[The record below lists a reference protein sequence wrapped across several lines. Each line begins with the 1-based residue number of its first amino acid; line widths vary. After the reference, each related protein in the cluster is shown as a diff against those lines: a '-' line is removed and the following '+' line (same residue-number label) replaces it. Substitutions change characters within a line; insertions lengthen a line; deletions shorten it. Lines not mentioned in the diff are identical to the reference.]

1 METVVQIAAVCLAA
15 AILGAVLRQHSPET
29 AAVLGLAVCAVVG
42 VLLLRGLA
50 EVLDMLE
57 ELAAAGG
64 LPEGLFTPLVKTLG
78 IALVSRLGGEIC
90 RDAGQGAM
98 AAVLDTAGAFGA
110 VLGNGLLPSFS
121 RYSSISESA
130 GYMRLFLENG
140 KIKECGTHDE
150 LIALGGSYAH
160 MFEVQSQYYQETEE
174 DI

>member
-29 AAVLGLAVCAVVG
+29 AAVLGL
-42 VLLLRGLA
+42 
-50 EVLDMLE
+50 LDMLE

-110 VLGNGLLPSFS
+110 VLVSLPLVRAAWELL
-121 RYSSISESA
+121 RT
-130 GYMRLFLENG
+130 L
-140 KIKECGTHDE
+140 
-150 LIALGGSYAH
+150 
-160 MFEVQSQYYQETEE
+160 V
-174 DI
+174 

>member
-29 AAVLGLAVCAVVG
+29 AAVLGLAVCAGVG
-42 VLLLRGLA
+42 VLRGLA
-50 EVLDMLE
+50 EVLVMLE

-64 LPEGLFTPLVKTLG
+64 LQEGLFTPLVKTLG

-110 VLGNGLLPSFS
+110 VLVSLPLVRAAWELL
-121 RYSSISESA
+121 RT
-130 GYMRLFLENG
+130 L
-140 KIKECGTHDE
+140 
-150 LIALGGSYAH
+150 
-160 MFEVQSQYYQETEE
+160 V
-174 DI
+174 

>member
-1 METVVQIAAVCLAA
+1 MLLQIFLP
-15 AILGAVLRQHSPET
+15 AIFYKLHRPFLSNLRGICDRGTGRLLRDRKQRITEQRSP
-29 AAVLGLAVCAVVG
+29 GGGGVG
-42 VLLLRGLA
+42 VRRLRGRA

-110 VLGNGLLPSFS
+110 VLVSLPLVRAAWELL
-121 RYSSISESA
+121 RT
-130 GYMRLFLENG
+130 L
-140 KIKECGTHDE
+140 
-150 LIALGGSYAH
+150 
-160 MFEVQSQYYQETEE
+160 V
-174 DI
+174 

>member
-29 AAVLGLAVCAVVG
+29 AAVL
-42 VLLLRGLA
+42 
-50 EVLDMLE
+50 DMLE
-57 ELAAAGG
+57 ELAVAGG

-110 VLGNGLLPSFS
+110 VLVSLPLVRAAWELL
-121 RYSSISESA
+121 RT
-130 GYMRLFLENG
+130 L
-140 KIKECGTHDE
+140 
-150 LIALGGSYAH
+150 
-160 MFEVQSQYYQETEE
+160 V
-174 DI
+174 

>member
-15 AILGAVLRQHSPET
+15 AVLGAVLRQHSPET

-57 ELAAAGG
+57 ELVAAGG

-110 VLGNGLLPSFS
+110 VLVSLPLVRAAWELL
-121 RYSSISESA
+121 RT
-130 GYMRLFLENG
+130 L
-140 KIKECGTHDE
+140 
-150 LIALGGSYAH
+150 
-160 MFEVQSQYYQETEE
+160 V
-174 DI
+174 

>member
-42 VLLLRGLA
+42 VLLLRG
-50 EVLDMLE
+50 
-57 ELAAAGG
+57 LAAAGG

-110 VLGNGLLPSFS
+110 VLVSLPLVRAAWELL
-121 RYSSISESA
+121 RT
-130 GYMRLFLENG
+130 L
-140 KIKECGTHDE
+140 
-150 LIALGGSYAH
+150 
-160 MFEVQSQYYQETEE
+160 V
-174 DI
+174 

>member
-29 AAVLGLAVCAVVG
+29 GAVCAVVG

-110 VLGNGLLPSFS
+110 VLVSLPLVRAAWELL
-121 RYSSISESA
+121 RT
-130 GYMRLFLENG
+130 L
-140 KIKECGTHDE
+140 
-150 LIALGGSYAH
+150 
-160 MFEVQSQYYQETEE
+160 V
-174 DI
+174 

>member
-29 AAVLGLAVCAVVG
+29 AAVL
-42 VLLLRGLA
+42 GLA

-78 IALVSRLGGEIC
+78 IALVSRLGDEIC

-110 VLGNGLLPSFS
+110 VLVSLPLVRAAWELL
-121 RYSSISESA
+121 RT
-130 GYMRLFLENG
+130 L
-140 KIKECGTHDE
+140 
-150 LIALGGSYAH
+150 
-160 MFEVQSQYYQETEE
+160 V
-174 DI
+174 

>member
-1 METVVQIAAVCLAA
+1 METVVQIAAVCLTA

-29 AAVLGLAVCAVVG
+29 AA
-42 VLLLRGLA
+42 
-50 EVLDMLE
+50 VLDMLE

-110 VLGNGLLPSFS
+110 VLVSLPLVRAAWELL
-121 RYSSISESA
+121 RT
-130 GYMRLFLENG
+130 L
-140 KIKECGTHDE
+140 
-150 LIALGGSYAH
+150 
-160 MFEVQSQYYQETEE
+160 V
-174 DI
+174 

>member
-64 LPEGLFTPLVKTLG
+64 LPEGLFTPLVT
-78 IALVSRLGGEIC
+78 RLGGEIC

-110 VLGNGLLPSFS
+110 VLVSLPLVRAAWELL
-121 RYSSISESA
+121 RT
-130 GYMRLFLENG
+130 L
-140 KIKECGTHDE
+140 
-150 LIALGGSYAH
+150 
-160 MFEVQSQYYQETEE
+160 V
-174 DI
+174 